1 MAGKLGSVRISPE
14 VLATIARLTALA
26 VPGVARLHVD
36 LPRNVDRF
44 FRGRGSGGGVHVQV
58 VDNAVSIDLSLVAYS
73 DENLFELGQA
83 VQQQVARAI
92 QTLVGMPV
100 LAVNVRIEDVVIAS
114 REQTGGAN
122 L

>member
-1 MAGKLGSVRISPE
+1 VSV
-14 VLATIARLTALA
+14 
-26 VPGVARLHVD
+26 
-36 LPRNVDRF
+36 
-44 FRGRGSGGGVHVQV
+44 
-58 VDNAVSIDLSLVAYS
+58 DLSLVAYS